1 MHIYII
7 ISAIMILCA
16 IAGSLIF
23 GVEVAIE
30 FKGGT
35 ILSYSYTGDVDTAQV
50 ETLAKGILNTPVTIQ
65 TGEALGDGSGKTM
78 TISFSCAE
86 GSFTPEVQG
95 QLTTS
100 IQGKFPDNQ
109 IELLESND
117 VSPHLRQA
125 VLLQVPGGS
134 SGGFRDS
141 DYLHRTAVQA
151 HQRLVC
157 RHVRNSRPGA

>member
-1 MHIYII
+1 MSKQKKVRDYVGHMHIYII

-35 ILSYSYTGDVDTAQV
+35 ILNYSYTGDVDTAQV

-78 TISFSCAE
+78 TISFS
-86 GSFTPEVQG
+86 SVSYTH
-95 QLTTS
+95 LTLPT
-100 IQGKFPDNQ
+100 
-109 IELLESND
+109 
-117 VSPHLRQA
+117 
-125 VLLQVPGGS
+125 
-134 SGGFRDS
+134 
-141 DYLHRTAVQA
+141 
-151 HQRLVC
+151 
-157 RHVRNSRPGA
+157 NSRV